1 MRNLF
6 FILLFVVTLFAEN
19 SEDQTKEA
27 IVKIYTVHKSYSYL
41 EPWNTSIHR
50 SSGSGSI
57 ISGHRI
63 LTNAHVVANHTF
75 IEVKHYGE
83 TKRYIAK
90 VLAVSHQVDLALLS
104 VEDEEFFEGIV
115 PLKIDSLPKM
125 RQKISIYGFPAGGT
139 ALSISDGIISRI
151 EHFRY
156 KHSGEPFLA
165 IQVDAA
171 INPGNSGGPAISK
184 GAIVGVVMQNIPRAQ
199 NIGYLVPTIII
210 KHFLE
215 DIKDGKT
222 DGFASLGV
230 VTQNLDNAAI
240 QKFYGVRGK
249 ETGQLITYLTYNEE
263 HHGLQIGDII
273 TAVDGHN
280 IENDGTVEFRK
291 NQFTEFKYFIDKH
304 QMGEEVEFDVVRNS
318 KKFRTSL
325 TLKNTVNELLL
336 VKILQYD
343 KMPTYFIYG
352 GYLFSPLTNN
362 LLGHKNIPMRLRLFA
377 RQWPSKERQ
386 EIVVLIKVL
395 ADDSNRGNHHMRFW
409 PVEKVNGIT
418 ISSFA
423 QFTQIMQ
430 GTKSEFLRLEDSDGY
445 QVVIDTQA
453 AKTHQKSLLKRYN
466 IPSAYSENCVIIEGN
481 KEFF

>member
-1 MRNLF
+1 MIRNFLF
-6 FILLFVVTLFAEN
+6 LVFLVGTLFADY
-19 SEDQTKEA
+19 SGDQTKEA
-27 IVKIYTVHKSYSYL
+27 IVKIYTVHKSYNYL

-57 ISGHRI
+57 ISGNRI

-75 IEVKHYGE
+75 IEVKHFGE

-104 VEDEEFFEGIV
+104 VEDKEFFKDIT
-115 PLKIDSLPKM
+115 PLEINSLPQM
-125 RQKISIYGFPAGGT
+125 RQKISIYGFPAGGS
-139 ALSISDGIISRI
+139 ALSISDGIVSRI

-171 INPGNSGGPAISK
+171 INPGNSGGPAISE
-184 GAIVGVVMQNIPRAQ
+184 GSIVGIVMQNIPRAQ
-199 NIGYLVPTIII
+199 NIGYLVPTTII

-222 DGFASLGV
+222 DGFASFGI

-240 QKFYGVRGK
+240 QKLYGVQGK
-249 ETGQLITYLTYNEE
+249 ETGQLVTYLTYNEN
-263 HHGLQIGDII
+263 HHGLEVGDII
-273 TAVDGHN
+273 TAIDGVN

-291 NQFTEFKYFIDKH
+291 HQFTRFKYFIDKH
-304 QMGEEVEFDVVRNS
+304 QMGEDVELDVVRNS

-343 KMPTYFIYG
+343 KMPTYYIYG

-362 LLGHKNIPMRLRLFA
+362 LLGNKNVPMRLSLFT
-377 RQWPSKERQ
+377 RQWPSEERQ

-409 PVEKVNGIT
+409 PVEKVNGIA
-418 ISSFA
+418 ISSFM
-423 QFTQIMQ
+423 QFATIMQ
-430 GTKSEFLRLEDSDGY
+430 NSKDEFITLEDSDGY
-445 QVVIDTQA
+445 QVVIDTDA
-453 AKTHQKSLLKRYN
+453 AKTHQKDLLKRYN
-466 IPSAYSENCVIIEGN
+466 IPSAFSEDCVII
-481 KEFF
+481 KENDF